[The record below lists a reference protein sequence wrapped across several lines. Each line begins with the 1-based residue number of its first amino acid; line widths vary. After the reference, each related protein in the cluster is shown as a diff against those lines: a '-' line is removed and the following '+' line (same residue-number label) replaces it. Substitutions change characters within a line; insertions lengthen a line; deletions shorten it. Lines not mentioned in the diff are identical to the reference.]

1 MLAENDT
8 SNQQNISEQNQQSKE
23 ESIKDETINEKLS
36 ENENKLDE
44 ISNGNNGRWDKI
56 EHQRFLQGCL
66 LYKNN
71 WKKVETYVKTRTST
85 QIRSHAQKYLKKLE
99 KKYFPKDSRD
109 RSPNDSFTDDINEF
123 VFNYKD
129 NKDKNKKEDDNNS
142 YLVNNE
148 EEKKNENDNNDTINN
163 DTINN
168 NDIKDD
174 KNSILKIDEID
185 NMDNKS
191 KLSDE
196 KIQQLVEDLNNENFN
211 VEIIERYIIY
221 IFKPNKKCEN
231 LAKPEI
237 KKSVSKNNNTHP
249 KTNKNI
255 FLCQKQKREINY
267 ETKIKELLNTNN
279 PDDLEE
285 LIKIYKNPNTPQ
297 EHDILL
303 YLLENN

>member
-8 SNQQNISEQNQQSKE
+8 SNQQYISEQNQQSKE
-23 ESIKDETINEKLS
+23 ESIKEETINEKLS

-56 EHQRFLQGCL
+56 EHRRFLQGCL

-99 KKYFPKDSRD
+99 KKYFPKDSKD

-129 NKDKNKKEDDNNS
+129 NKDKNIKEEDNNS
-142 YLVNNE
+142 HLVNNE

-279 PDDLEE
+279 PDDLEQ